1 MIMKK
6 HKIFCSYA
14 FTGED
19 KLKVEARMRRVVD
32 LLEGCGHEVYCN
44 LFDGATESYGSPRQ
58 FLRRAID
65 QMNECDKILVIQ
77 TSPRR
82 SEGMLIE
89 IGVAMARDKSILLAQ
104 HQSAAS
110 KSYLPDLARR
120 TQTWHSESELD
131 AAIITLIKSDCD

>member
-1 MIMKK
+1 MKK

-32 LLEGCGHEVYCN
+32 LLEGCGYEVYCN
-44 LFDGATESYGSPRQ
+44 LFDSATESYDSPRQ

-65 QMNECDKILVIQ
+65 QMNECDKILAIQ

-89 IGVAMARDKSILLAQ
+89 IGVAIARDKLILLAQ
-104 HQSAAS
+104 HQSAIG
-110 KSYLPDLARR
+110 KSYLSDLARR
-120 TQTWHSESELD
+120 TQTWHNESELD
-131 AAIITLIKSDCD
+131 AAIITLIKSECD

>member
-1 MIMKK
+1 MKK

-44 LFDGATESYGSPRQ
+44 LFDSATECYGNPRQ

-65 QMNECDKILVIQ
+65 QMNECDKILGGRKPGIVKA
-77 TSPRR
+77 SW
-82 SEGMLIE
+82 
-89 IGVAMARDKSILLAQ
+89 ILL
-104 HQSAAS
+104 
-110 KSYLPDLARR
+110 LL
-120 TQTWHSESELD
+120 L
-131 AAIITLIKSDCD
+131 

>member
-1 MIMKK
+1 MKK

-58 FLRRAID
+58 FLQRAID
-65 QMNECDKILVIQ
+65 QMNECDKILAIQ

-89 IGVAMARDKSILLAQ
+89 IGVAMARNKSILLAQ
-104 HQSAAS
+104 HQSATG
-110 KSYLPDLARR
+110 KSYLPDLAKQ
-120 TQTWHSESELD
+120 TQTWQNESELD
-131 AAIITLIKSDCD
+131 ATIVTLIKSECD

>member
-1 MIMKK
+1 MKK

-44 LFDGATESYGSPRQ
+44 LFDGATESYDSPRQ

-65 QMNECDKILVIQ
+65 QMNECDKILAIQ

-89 IGVAMARDKSILLAQ
+89 IGVAIARDKSILLAQ
-104 HQSAAS
+104 HQSATG
-110 KSYLPDLARR
+110 KSYLPDLAKQ
-120 TQTWHSESELD
+120 TQTWQNESELD
-131 AAIITLIKSDCD
+131 TAIITLIKSERD

>member
-1 MIMKK
+1 MKK

-44 LFDGATESYGSPRQ
+44 LFDSATESYGNPRQ

-65 QMNECDKILVIQ
+65 QMNECDKILAIQ
-77 TSPRR
+77 TSPHR

-104 HQSAAS
+104 HQSATG
-110 KSYLPDLARR
+110 KSYLPDLAKR

-131 AAIITLIKSDCD
+131 TAIITLIKSECD

>member
-1 MIMKK
+1 MKK

-32 LLEGCGHEVYCN
+32 LLKGCGHEVYCN
-44 LFDGATESYGSPRQ
+44 LFDSATESYGSPRQ

-104 HQSAAS
+104 HQSAAG

-131 AAIITLIKSDCD
+131 TAIITLIESECG

>member
-1 MIMKK
+1 MKK

-32 LLEGCGHEVYCN
+32 LLERCGCEVYCN
-44 LFDGATESYGSPRQ
+44 LFDDATDNYNNPRQ

-65 QMNECDKILVIQ
+65 QMNECDKILAIQ

-89 IGVAMARDKSILLAQ
+89 IGVAIARDKSILLAQ
-104 HQSAAS
+104 HQSATG
-110 KSYLPDLARR
+110 KSYLPDLAKQ
-120 TQTWHSESELD
+120 TQTWQNESELD
-131 AAIITLIKSDCD
+131 TAIITLIKSECD

>member
-1 MIMKK
+1 MKK

-89 IGVAMARDKSILLAQ
+89 IGAAIARNKSILLAQ
-104 HQSAAS
+104 HQSAAG
-110 KSYLPDLARR
+110 KSYLPETTDRKR
-120 TQTWHSESELD
+120 VV
-131 AAIITLIKSDCD
+131 

>member
-1 MIMKK
+1 MKK

-32 LLEGCGHEVYCN
+32 LLEGYGHEVYCN

-65 QMNECDKILVIQ
+65 QMNECDKILAIQ

-89 IGVAMARDKSILLAQ
+89 IGVAIARDKSILLAQ
-104 HQSAAS
+104 HQSATG
-110 KSYLPDLARR
+110 KSYLPDLAKQ
-120 TQTWHSESELD
+120 TQTWQNESELD
-131 AAIITLIKSDCD
+131 AAIINLIKSECD

>member
-1 MIMKK
+1 MKK

-65 QMNECDKILVIQ
+65 QMNECDKILAIQ

-89 IGVAMARDKSILLAQ
+89 IGVAIARDKSILLAQ
-104 HQSAAS
+104 HQSATG
-110 KSYLPDLARR
+110 KSYLPDLAKQ
-120 TQTWHSESELD
+120 TQTWQNESELD
-131 AAIITLIKSDCD
+131 TAIITLIKSECD

>member
-1 MIMKK
+1 MKK

-32 LLEGCGHEVYCN
+32 LLESCGHEVYCN

-82 SEGMLIE
+82 SEGMLME
-89 IGVAMARDKSILLAQ
+89 VGVAIARGKPILLAQ
-104 HQSAAS
+104 HQNTAGA
-110 KSYLPDLARR
+110 SYLSELAEQ
-120 TQTWHSESELD
+120 TQIWHSDASLD
-131 AAIITLIKSDCD
+131 SAIIDLIKSKNS

>member
-1 MIMKK
+1 MKK

-89 IGVAMARDKSILLAQ
+89 IGVAIARDKSILLAQ
-104 HQSAAS
+104 HQSATG
-110 KSYLPDLARR
+110 KSYLPDLAKQ
-120 TQTWHSESELD
+120 TQTWQNESELD
-131 AAIITLIKSDCD
+131 TAIITLIKSECD

>member
-1 MIMKK
+1 MKK

-65 QMNECDKILVIQ
+65 QMNECDKILAIQ

-89 IGVAMARDKSILLAQ
+89 IGVAIARNKSILLAQ
-104 HQSAAS
+104 HQSATG
-110 KSYLPDLARR
+110 KSYLPDLAKQ
-120 TQTWHSESELD
+120 TQTWQNESELD
-131 AAIITLIKSDCD
+131 ATIVNLIKSECD

>member
-1 MIMKK
+1 MKK

-19 KLKVEARMRRVVD
+19 KLKVETRMRRVVD

-44 LFDGATESYGSPRQ
+44 LFDGATESYGNPRQ

-65 QMNECDKILVIQ
+65 QMNECDKILAIQ

-89 IGVAMARDKSILLAQ
+89 IGVAIARNKSILLAQ
-104 HQSAAS
+104 HQSATG
-110 KSYLPDLARR
+110 KSYLPDLAKR
-120 TQTWHSESELD
+120 TRTWQNESELD
-131 AAIITLIKSDCD
+131 ATIVNLIKSECD

>member
-1 MIMKK
+1 MKK

-44 LFDGATESYGSPRQ
+44 LFDGATESYGNPRQ

-65 QMNECDKILVIQ
+65 QMNECDKILAIQ

-89 IGVAMARDKSILLAQ
+89 IGVAIARNKSILLAQ
-104 HQSAAS
+104 HQSATG
-110 KSYLPDLARR
+110 KSYLPDLAKQ
-120 TQTWHSESELD
+120 TQTWQNESELD
-131 AAIITLIKSDCD
+131 ATIVNLIKSECD

>member
-1 MIMKK
+1 MKK

-58 FLRRAID
+58 FLRRTIN
-65 QMNECDKILVIQ
+65 QMNECDKILAIQ

-89 IGVAMARDKSILLAQ
+89 IGAAIARDKSILLAQ
-104 HQSAAS
+104 HQSATG
-110 KSYLPDLARR
+110 KSYLPDLAKR

-131 AAIITLIKSDCD
+131 TVIITLIKSERD

>member
-1 MIMKK
+1 MKK

-65 QMNECDKILVIQ
+65 QMNECDKILAIQ

-89 IGVAMARDKSILLAQ
+89 IGVAIARDKSILLAQ
-104 HQSAAS
+104 HQSAVG
-110 KSYLPDLARR
+110 KSYLSDLARR
-120 TQTWHSESELD
+120 TQTWHNESELD
-131 AAIITLIKSDCD
+131 AAIITLIKSECD

>member
-1 MIMKK
+1 MKK

-32 LLEGCGHEVYCN
+32 LLEGCGCEVYCN
-44 LFDGATESYGSPRQ
+44 LFDSATESYGNPHQ

-65 QMNECDKILVIQ
+65 QMNERDKILAIQ

-89 IGVAMARDKSILLAQ
+89 IGVAIARDKSILLAQ
-104 HQSAAS
+104 HQSATG
-110 KSYLPDLARR
+110 KSYLPDLAKQ
-120 TQTWHSESELD
+120 TQTWQNESELD
-131 AAIITLIKSDCD
+131 TAIITLIKSECD

>member
-1 MIMKK
+1 MKK

-19 KLKVEARMRRVVD
+19 KLKVETRMRRVVD

-44 LFDGATESYGSPRQ
+44 LFYSATESYGSPRQ

-65 QMNECDKILVIQ
+65 QMNECDKILAIQ

-89 IGVAMARDKSILLAQ
+89 IGVAIARDKSILLAQ
-104 HQSAAS
+104 HQSATG
-110 KSYLPDLARR
+110 KSYLPDLAKQ
-120 TQTWHSESELD
+120 TQTWQNESELD
-131 AAIITLIKSDCD
+131 TAIITLIKSECD

>member
-1 MIMKK
+1 MKK

-104 HQSAAS
+104 HQSATG
-110 KSYLPDLARR
+110 KSYLPDLAKQ
-120 TQTWHSESELD
+120 TQTWQNESELD
-131 AAIITLIKSDCD
+131 ATIVNLIKSECD

>member
-1 MIMKK
+1 MKK

-19 KLKVEARMRRVVD
+19 KLKVETRMRRVVD
-32 LLEGCGHEVYCN
+32 LLERCGCEVYCN
-44 LFDGATESYGSPRQ
+44 LFDSATESYGSPRQ
-58 FLRRAID
+58 FLGRAID
-65 QMNECDKILVIQ
+65 QMNECDKRLVIQ

-104 HQSAAS
+104 HQSAAG

-131 AAIITLIKSDCD
+131 TAIITLIKSERD

>member
-1 MIMKK
+1 MKK

-32 LLEGCGHEVYCN
+32 LLESCGHEVYCN
-44 LFDGATESYGSPRQ
+44 LFDSATESYGNPHQ

-65 QMNECDKILVIQ
+65 QMNECDKILAIQ

-89 IGVAMARDKSILLAQ
+89 IGVAIARDKSILLAQ
-104 HQSAAS
+104 HQSATG
-110 KSYLPDLARR
+110 KSYLPDLAKQ
-120 TQTWHSESELD
+120 TQTWQNESELD
-131 AAIITLIKSDCD
+131 TAIITLIKSECD

>member
-1 MIMKK
+1 MKK

-89 IGVAMARDKSILLAQ
+89 IGAAIARNKSILLAQ
-104 HQSAAS
+104 HQSATG
-110 KSYLPDLARR
+110 KSYLPDLAKQ
-120 TQTWHSESELD
+120 TQTWQNESELD
-131 AAIITLIKSDCD
+131 TAIITLIKSECD

>member
-1 MIMKK
+1 MKK

-44 LFDGATESYGSPRQ
+44 LFDNATDNYNNPRQ

-89 IGVAMARDKSILLAQ
+89 IGVAMARNKSILLAQ
-104 HQSAAS
+104 
-110 KSYLPDLARR
+110 YLPDLANR

-131 AAIITLIKSDCD
+131 TAIITLIKSECD

>member
-1 MIMKK
+1 MKK

-65 QMNECDKILVIQ
+65 QMNECDKILAIQ

-89 IGVAMARDKSILLAQ
+89 IGAAIARDKSILLAQ
-104 HQSAAS
+104 HQSATG
-110 KSYLPDLARR
+110 KSYLPDLAKQ
-120 TQTWHSESELD
+120 TQTWQNESELD
-131 AAIITLIKSDCD
+131 TAIITLIKSECD

>member
-1 MIMKK
+1 MVGDTRTAMVY
-6 HKIFCSYA
+6 FRP
-14 FTGED
+14 FNPPET
-19 KLKVEARMRRVVD
+19 
-32 LLEGCGHEVYCN
+32 LL
-44 LFDGATESYGSPRQ
+44 
-58 FLRRAID
+58 LR
-65 QMNECDKILVIQ
+65 CDKILVIQ

-104 HQSAAS
+104 HQSAAG

-131 AAIITLIKSDCD
+131 TTIITLIKSECD

>member
-1 MIMKK
+1 MKK

-65 QMNECDKILVIQ
+65 QMNECDKILAIQ

-89 IGVAMARDKSILLAQ
+89 IGVAIARNKSILLAQ
-104 HQSAAS
+104 HQSATG
-110 KSYLPDLARR
+110 KSYLPDLAKQN
-120 TQTWHSESELD
+120 QTWQNESELD
-131 AAIITLIKSDCD
+131 ATIVNLIKSERD

>member
-1 MIMKK
+1 MKK

-58 FLRRAID
+58 FLRRAIN
-65 QMNECDKILVIQ
+65 QMNECDKIRAIQ

-89 IGVAMARDKSILLAQ
+89 IGAAIARDKSILLAQ
-104 HQSAAS
+104 HQSATG
-110 KSYLPDLARR
+110 KSYLPDLAKR

-131 AAIITLIKSDCD
+131 TVIITLIKSERD

>member
-1 MIMKK
+1 MKK

-104 HQSAAS
+104 HQSATG
-110 KSYLPDLARR
+110 KSYLPDLAKQ
-120 TQTWHSESELD
+120 TQTWQNESELD
-131 AAIITLIKSDCD
+131 TAIITLIKSECD

>member
-1 MIMKK
+1 MKK

-44 LFDGATESYGSPRQ
+44 LFDGATESYGNPHQ

-65 QMNECDKILVIQ
+65 QMNECDKILAIQ

-89 IGVAMARDKSILLAQ
+89 IGVAIARDKSILLAQ
-104 HQSAAS
+104 HQSATG
-110 KSYLPDLARR
+110 KSYLPDLAKQ
-120 TQTWHSESELD
+120 TQTWQNESELD
-131 AAIITLIKSDCD
+131 TAIITLIKSECD

>member
-1 MIMKK
+1 MKK

-44 LFDGATESYGSPRQ
+44 LFDGATESYDSPRQ

-82 SEGMLIE
+82 SEGMLME
-89 IGVAMARDKSILLAQ
+89 VGVAIARGKPILLAQ
-104 HQSAAS
+104 HQNTAGA
-110 KSYLPDLARR
+110 SYLSELAEQ
-120 TQTWHSESELD
+120 TQIWHSDASLD
-131 AAIITLIKSDCD
+131 SAIIDLIKSKNS

>member
-1 MIMKK
+1 MKK

-32 LLEGCGHEVYCN
+32 LLEGYGHEVYCN

-65 QMNECDKILVIQ
+65 QMNECDKILAIQ

-89 IGVAMARDKSILLAQ
+89 IGVAIARDKSILLAQ
-104 HQSAAS
+104 HQSATG
-110 KSYLPDLARR
+110 KSYLPDLAKQ
-120 TQTWHSESELD
+120 TQTWQNESELD
-131 AAIITLIKSDCD
+131 TAIITLIKSECD

>member
-1 MIMKK
+1 MKK

-32 LLEGCGHEVYCN
+32 LLESCGHEVYCN
-44 LFDGATESYGSPRQ
+44 LFDSATESYGSPRQ

-65 QMNECDKILVIQ
+65 QMNECDKILAIQ

-89 IGVAMARDKSILLAQ
+89 IGAAIARNKSILLAQ
-104 HQSAAS
+104 HQNAAG
-110 KSYLPDLARR
+110 KSYLPDLAKR
-120 TQTWHSESELD
+120 TRTWQNESELD
-131 AAIITLIKSDCD
+131 TAIITLIKSECD

>member
-1 MIMKK
+1 MKK

-32 LLEGCGHEVYCN
+32 LLEGYGHEVYCN

-65 QMNECDKILVIQ
+65 QMNECDKILAIQ

-89 IGVAMARDKSILLAQ
+89 IGVAIARDKSILLAQ
-104 HQSAAS
+104 HQSATGR
-110 KSYLPDLARR
+110 SYLPDLAKQ
-120 TQTWHSESELD
+120 TQTWQNESELD
-131 AAIITLIKSDCD
+131 TAIITLIKSECD

>member
-1 MIMKK
+1 MKK

-19 KLKVEARMRRVVD
+19 KLKVETRMRRVVD

-44 LFDGATESYGSPRQ
+44 LFDSATESYDSPRQ

-65 QMNECDKILVIQ
+65 QMNECDKILAIQ

-89 IGVAMARDKSILLAQ
+89 IV
-104 HQSAAS
+104 
-110 KSYLPDLARR
+110 PDLARQ

-131 AAIITLIKSDCD
+131 TAIITLIKSECD

>member
-1 MIMKK
+1 MKK

-44 LFDGATESYGSPRQ
+44 LFDSATESYGNPRQ

-65 QMNECDKILVIQ
+65 QMNECDKILAIQ

-89 IGVAMARDKSILLAQ
+89 IGVAIARDKSILLAQ
-104 HQSAAS
+104 HQSTVG

-131 AAIITLIKSDCD
+131 TAIITLIKSECG

>member
-1 MIMKK
+1 MKK

-32 LLEGCGHEVYCN
+32 LLEGCGCEVYCN
-44 LFDGATESYGSPRQ
+44 LFDSATESYGNPHQ

-65 QMNECDKILVIQ
+65 QMNECDKILAIQ

-89 IGVAMARDKSILLAQ
+89 IGVAIARDKSILLAQ
-104 HQSAAS
+104 HQSATG
-110 KSYLPDLARR
+110 KSYLPDLAKQ
-120 TQTWHSESELD
+120 TQTWQNESELD
-131 AAIITLIKSDCD
+131 TAIITLIKSECD

>member
-1 MIMKK
+1 MKK

-32 LLEGCGHEVYCN
+32 LIEDCGHEAYCN
-44 LFDGATESYGSPRQ
+44 LFDGVTDNYDNPRQ

-65 QMNECDKILVIQ
+65 QMNECDKMLVIQ

-89 IGVAMARDKSILLAQ
+89 IGAAIARDKSILLAQ
-104 HQSAAS
+104 HQSAAG
-110 KSYLPDLARR
+110 KSYLPDLAKR
-120 TQTWHSESELD
+120 TRTWQNESELD
-131 AAIITLIKSDCD
+131 TAIITLIKSECD